1 MPFMP
6 GCFFQSGMS
15 FTFSGF
21 SGGNQP
27 MMAKRSG
34 YFFADSMAYSFEVG
48 SQLPGGWTDPPE
60 TPAASISAIRS
71 SGV

>member
-1 MPFMP
+1 MRMPFMP

-34 YFFADSMAYSFEVG
+34 YFFADSIA
-48 SQLPGGWTDPPE
+48 
-60 TPAASISAIRS
+60 
-71 SGV
+71 